1 MLQKRNDLCA
11 AKYPMRDPLSLVPNL
26 RNLYVFFM
34 TRKQKRIAMIG
45 LVGTVLVATSAL
57 ILSAVE
63 ESLVFFVTPAELQA
77 GTIAPDQRLRIG
89 GLVAE
94 GSVKQLGGEKVQFV
108 ITDTSQNVT
117 TQFAGILPDLF
128 REGQGVVVE
137 GYLAN
142 GILNADE
149 VLAKHDENYMP
160 KEVAD
165 ALKDTG
171 QWKGQNQ

>member
-1 MLQKRNDLCA
+1 M
-11 AKYPMRDPLSLVPNL
+11 SLVAKAQ
-26 RNLYVFFM
+26 NLYEISM
-34 TRKQKRIAMIG
+34 TKKQKRIAIIG

-77 GTIAPDQRLRIG
+77 STITPDQRLRIG

-94 GSVKQLGGEKVQFV
+94 GSVKQLADGQVEFV

-137 GYLAN
+137 GYLNN
-142 GILNADE
+142 GVLTADE

-171 QWKGQNQ
+171 QWKGEGQ